1 MQKRVPVRY
10 DVCRAHVSSK
20 REKFSTAAQKASS
33 KHRLRMNGQLAE
45 HPLVELI
52 NEIGNAQIS
61 GALRLEQER
70 VKAVVYFEAGEIVYA
85 ASNLRAHRLRE
96 IALRAGVTEQQ
107 LAQVSGE
114 ALASDA
120 KLGAALVEAKVLST
134 ETLEKLLRRQAA
146 DVLRPLL
153 LWTNGAWRFEAR
165 ARLVEN
171 MRLNINSRELLL
183 EAARRLP
190 EDFAATRFRHS
201 NEMLFPEPAAA
212 FDELEY
218 LPTEAFMLS
227 RLDAPTRLYE
237 IIAISGLPEPES
249 LRIIYALA
257 VAGCVRREN
266 PARAFT
272 PEEIAHSLALQTEL
286 AAAKQSAAAAVAA
299 TNAVSSPTTSKSDSN
314 ATAKPVPLTEEDEQ
328 RALDEMFARLERAT
342 DYYTVLG
349 ISRRAPPDEVK
360 RAYHAHARRY
370 HPDRFHSDADKA
382 LHTRIEAIFTRIAQ
396 AYETLRN
403 KTTRAT
409 YDLKLSMESTAAL
422 KPTISFGQ
430 QTSPAQQNTGG
441 NNQNTKAHTHTEK
454 DATKKNAPPSFNPA
468 GQASSGAPVSSTL
481 SQAENYF
488 QQGLAAGRQGN
499 KVLAT
504 ARFGEAARIEPQQPR
519 YRAQYGQALAANPQ
533 TRPRAEAEL
542 KAAVE
547 LDKGNVSYRV
557 MLAEFYRSIGLQRRA
572 ETELEQALALDPR
585 NENTR
590 RLLNSVRA
598 AAKTTLRQ

>member
-1 MQKRVPVRY
+1 
-10 DVCRAHVSSK
+10 
-20 REKFSTAAQKASS
+20 
-33 KHRLRMNGQLAE
+33 MNGQLGE

-61 GALRLEQER
+61 GALRLERER

-96 IALRAGVTEQQ
+96 IALRAGITEQQ

-120 KLGAALVEAKVLST
+120 KLGAALVEAKVLSA
-134 ETLEKLLRRQAA
+134 ETLEKLLLRQAA
-146 DVLRPLL
+146 EALRPLL

-165 ARLVEN
+165 AHLVEN
-171 MRLNINSRELLL
+171 MRVTINSRELVL

-190 EDFAATRFRHS
+190 EAFAAGRFISS

-212 FDELEY
+212 SDEIEF

-237 IIAISGLPEPES
+237 IIALSGLPEPES

-272 PEEIAHSLALQTEL
+272 PEQTTQILALQTEL
-286 AAAKQSAAAAVAA
+286 AAAKQSTAA
-299 TNAVSSPTTSKSDSN
+299 TTSAASAMETNKSDGGG
-314 ATAKPVPLTEEDEQ
+314 AAKPAAPPTEEDER

-349 ISRRAPPDEVK
+349 VSRRATPDEVK
-360 RAYHAHARRY
+360 HAYHAHARRF
-370 HPDRFHSDADKA
+370 HPDHFHSDANKT
-382 LHTRIEAIFTRIAQ
+382 LHTRVEATFTRIAQ

-409 YDLKLSMESTAAL
+409 YDLKLSMGSATAL
-422 KPTISFGQ
+422 KPTTSVGQ
-430 QTSPAQQNTGG
+430 HTATTQQNVGG
-441 NNQNTKAHTHTEK
+441 NNQNTNPPARDETG
-454 DATKKNAPPSFNPA
+454 AAKKSGQPSPGPA
-468 GQASSGAPVSSTL
+468 AQASPSAPLRSNM

-488 QQGLAAGRQGN
+488 QQGLAASQQGN
-499 KVLAT
+499 QVLAT

-519 YRAQYGQALAANPQ
+519 YRAQYGQALAANAP
-533 TRPRAEAEL
+533 THPRAEAEL
-542 KAAVE
+542 KAAIE
-547 LDKGNVSYRV
+547 LDARNVSYRV

-572 ETELEQALALDPR
+572 ETELEQALALDPQ
-585 NENTR
+585 NETTR

-598 AAKTTLRQ
+598 AKKTPQRA

>member
-1 MQKRVPVRY
+1 MPVRY
-10 DVCRAHVSSK
+10 DVCRAHASSK
-20 REKFSTAAQKASS
+20 REKFSTTAQKASS
-33 KHRLRMNGQLAE
+33 KHRLRMNGQLVE

-52 NEIGNAQIS
+52 HEIGNAQIS

-120 KLGAALVEAKVLST
+120 KLGAALVEAKVLSA
-134 ETLEKLLRRQAA
+134 ETLEKLLIRQAA
-146 DVLRPLL
+146 EALRPLL

-190 EDFAATRFRHS
+190 QGFAAGRFRHS

-212 FDELEY
+212 SDEIGF

-227 RLDAPTRLYE
+227 RLDAPMRLYE

-249 LRIIYALA
+249 LRILYALA
-257 VAGCVRREN
+257 IAGCVRREN

-272 PEEIAHSLALQTEL
+272 PEEIAQSLALQSEL
-286 AAAKQSAAAAVAA
+286 AAAKQSAAVTNADSATA
-299 TNAVSSPTTSKSDSN
+299 TNKTDGD
-314 ATAKPVPLTEEDEQ
+314 ATAKPAPLTEEDEQ

-370 HPDRFHSDADKA
+370 HPDRFHSDADKT

-422 KPTISFGQ
+422 KPTTSFGQ
-430 QTSPAQQNTGG
+430 QPAATQQNGGG
-441 NNQNTKAHTHTEK
+441 NNQNTNAHAHAET
-454 DATKKNAPPSFNPA
+454 DAAKKSAPPPFSPA
-468 GQASSGAPVSSTL
+468 GQASSGAPLSSNM

-488 QQGLAAGRQGN
+488 QQGLAAERQGN

-519 YRAQYGQALAANPQ
+519 YRAQYGQALVANPQ

-557 MLAEFYRSIGLQRRA
+557 RLAEFYRSIGLQRRA